1 MRTREQIVQGEW
13 FEIRERWRHPRRIA
27 EYLGCLGG
35 SKHFDLFALSA
46 GNGLQQ
52 AVEGG
57 VLEFKRTQVSAMYAQ
72 LAEAAY
78 GNRVFRELE
87 SLAHRAGAIQ
97 LVIAYQ
103 RALLAEEIVPEV
115 VDLPSGTDAHS
126 VQQRHINDIVSDVR
140 NIIAADP
147 KARLNTSI
155 KNIVLQLQRY
165 RQEQEVYRKL
175 KQQMHPG
182 RVEQYTRNFAA
193 TFRRICDSIRRN
205 YAAYLEHHAR
215 LGRQAQCAGLVRA
228 AETDRWRKLLF
239 AQAEDMARLR
249 GVAIYTLREQSGM
262 RGPLIEESRGSEAVM
277 ARIDAERSH
286 AEDAGGSEA
295 AGAKLLRN
303 LALHIERLLRRNHPW
318 D

>member
-1 MRTREQIVQGEW
+1 MRTREQMVQGEW

-27 EYLGCLGG
+27 EYLQCLGG
-35 SKHFDLFALSA
+35 TKRFDLFALSA

-72 LAEAAY
+72 LAEATY
-78 GNRVFRELE
+78 GNRVFGELE

-103 RALLAEEIVPEV
+103 RALLAEELVPEV
-115 VDLPSGTDAHS
+115 ADLPSGIDAHS
-126 VQQRHINDIVSDVR
+126 IQQRHINDIVSDVR
-140 NIIAADP
+140 SIITADP
-147 KARLNTSI
+147 QARINTSI

-165 RQEQEVYRKL
+165 REEQEVYRKL
-175 KQQMHPG
+175 KQQTATA
-182 RVEQYTRNFAA
+182 RVEQYARNFAA

-205 YAAYLEHHAR
+205 YAAYLEHQAR
-215 LGRQAQCAGLVRA
+215 ANRQVQCAGLVRA
-228 AETDRWRKLLF
+228 AETERWRKLLF

-249 GVAIYTLREQSGM
+249 GVAIFALREQSRM
-262 RGPLIEESRGSEAVM
+262 RGPLLDESRGREAVM
-277 ARIDAERSH
+277 ARIEAERSH

-295 AGAKLLRN
+295 AGAKLLRS
-303 LALHIERLLRRNHPW
+303 LALHIEHLLRRNHPW